1 MVDVIPKLFIT
12 GSEYR
17 IIVTDR
23 SCDDLCDSNQ
33 LSKDELSFNKIKW
46 IHSLDSTR
54 LIANMFRY
62 ANGQSLNIPKYLN
75 DERPPFWAFK
85 DKTPPPNESFDQFRE
100 KAQNDMA
107 ALGIEKPAE
116 EKAVEYVVTI
126 RIKPSEVNEVKSLLT
141 SNGIEYAGFER
152 LDF

>member
-62 ANGQSLNIPKYLN
+62 ANGQSLNIPKYLSAHHFGHLKIKLLHQMN
-75 DERPPFWAFK
+75 LLINLEKKPKMIF
-85 DKTPPPNESFDQFRE
+85 QFS
-100 KAQNDMA
+100 
-107 ALGIEKPAE
+107 
-116 EKAVEYVVTI
+116 
-126 RIKPSEVNEVKSLLT
+126 IK
-141 SNGIEYAGFER
+141 
-152 LDF
+152 